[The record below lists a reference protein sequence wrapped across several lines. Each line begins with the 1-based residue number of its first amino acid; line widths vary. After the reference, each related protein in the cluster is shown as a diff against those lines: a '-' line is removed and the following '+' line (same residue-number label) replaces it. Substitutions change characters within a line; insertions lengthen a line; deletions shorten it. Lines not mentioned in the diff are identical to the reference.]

1 MTRLLKVLSALV
13 VAAAVAVGA
22 PLAASAVT
30 PSAVA
35 PSAVAAPVLAGG
47 VRAAVSADTSD
58 FSFAGYAGEYF
69 LGRDAAGHSTLRTVE
84 SFIAVFPDFDQNRG
98 IIRAIPND
106 YDGVPLHTTV
116 ESVTDA
122 QGAPVPFE
130 ASTNG
135 GFTEL
140 ALGTDEFVRGT
151 QTYVITY
158 TQQNVVRAFAD
169 TNDDE
174 LYWDTNG
181 TGFDQPF
188 GVVAARVH
196 VDPAIAPFLTGNT
209 ACYVGAQ
216 GESGECQI
224 VQEADP
230 DAADPA
236 GQMFTAEATDLGPGE
251 NLTVAI
257 GFTAGTFVQVPA
269 EARPDSDYQPG
280 FVWPGGGIG
289 FPFGLLGVGLIGA
302 AYALARVFLR
312 PREPKGRG
320 TIIAQYSVPAGLNL
334 LEAAD
339 LIGRPRSAMAAQI
352 VSFAVRGKVRIL
364 DYPVSADG
372 GDYTLQ
378 LLSADGVD
386 DQELALLAT
395 FFPGLTA
402 GAVCE
407 LGVTNDNLARGLAAA
422 TADATTRNIARG
434 WRARPALT
442 RARMW
447 LLTGLGALVVIVV
460 ALLAFGN
467 LPVGWRFP
475 LVAVAGA
482 SLLVAFAAARRP
494 VLLSAAGVDQRD
506 YLTGMKVYLELAEA
520 DRFRMLQSPEGA
532 LRVTVPRAV
541 PGAEPAPPAEPGASA
556 APAALAATGPD
567 TVELVKLY
575 EKLLP
580 FAVLWGVEKE
590 WAAELAVYYDRAT
603 AAPDW
608 FLSQNTF
615 SGIYLASALNGIVDS
630 VHTTET
636 PTPTPSSWSS
646 SGGGSFS
653 GGSFGGGFSGGGGGG
668 GGGGGR

>member
-1 MTRLLKVLSALV
+1 MQSRLRVSLVLVLSALFAGV
-13 VAAAVAVGA
+13 IASPAV
-22 PLAASAVT
+22 
-30 PSAVA
+30 
-35 PSAVAAPVLAGG
+35 
-47 VRAAVSADTSD
+47 ADTSD
-58 FSFAGYAGEYF
+58 FTFDSFSADYT
-69 LGRDAAGHSTLRTVE
+69 LTRAADGTSQLDVVETVV
-84 SFIAVFPDFDQNRG
+84 ARFPDFDQNRG
-98 IIRAIPND
+98 IIRAILTYYQRVD
-106 YDGVPLHTTV
+106 LETTV
-116 ESVTDA
+116 NSVVDEN
-122 QGAPVPFE
+122 GEPVPF
-130 ASTNG
+130 T
-135 GFTEL
+135 FTDAGDFQEL
-140 ALGTDEFVRGT
+140 ALGDDTYVRGVT
-151 QTYVITY
+151 TYVISY
-158 TQQNVVRAFAD
+158 TSHNVVGTFAD

-174 LYWDTNG
+174 FYWDVNG
-181 TGFDQPF
+181 TGTAQP
-188 GVVAARVH
+188 VDAVAATVH
-196 VDPAIAPFLTGNT
+196 VDPSLSDALTGEN
-209 ACYVGAQ
+209 ACYRG
-216 GESGECQI
+216 
-224 VQEADP
+224 
-230 DAADPA
+230 PA
-236 GQMFTAEATDLGPGE
+236 GSTDTCAITPSSDASTGATLFGVSESALGPQE
-251 NLTVAI
+251 SVTVAI

-289 FPFGLLGVGLIGA
+289 FPFVLLGVGLLGA

-320 TIIAQYSVPAGLNL
+320 TVIAQYSVPAGLNL